1 VTRGSKRRGGV
12 YPLILA
18 GGSGTRFWPLSRRSR
33 PKQVLALGS
42 KDPLIVETVRRLR
55 GFASSREIAVAC
67 GRLHANQ
74 IRSLLPEIPRE
85 QFLIEPVARNT
96 APIVGWAALRVRAK
110 DPDGVM
116 VVLPSDHRVENAAR
130 FRALLKTAARLCQ
143 DGTLFTLG
151 IVPIGPETGYG
162 YLRLGAKL
170 PGGARGVKSFVE
182 KPSLAEARRYLA
194 TREYLWNA
202 GIFIFRAD
210 AILREIER
218 LLPQLAK
225 VLDRIAPTVGTRGEQ
240 RAVEELFPRA
250 PSISLDYGVMERAPR
265 VATLPADMGWSDLGS
280 FTALFELARKDSA
293 NNVTEGQALLIDSH
307 GCLAL
312 GRERPMVLLGVDDLV
327 VVDAGDV
334 LLVVPKARA
343 QEVRL
348 AVEELSRRG
357 LTHLL

>member
-1 VTRGSKRRGGV
+1 
-12 YPLILA
+12 
-18 GGSGTRFWPLSRRSR
+18 LSRRNR

-55 GFASSREIAVAC
+55 GFAAPHQIAVAC
-67 GRLHANQ
+67 GRQHARQ
-74 IRSLLPEIPRE
+74 IRALLPAIPRE
-85 QFLIEPVARNT
+85 QFLIEPIARNT

-116 VVLPSDHRVENAAR
+116 VVLPSDHRVENAGR
-130 FRALLKTAARLCQ
+130 FRALLKRAARLCQ

-151 IVPIGPETGYG
+151 IVPTGPETGYG

-170 PGGARGVKSFVE
+170 AGDARAVKSFVE
-182 KPSLAEARRYLA
+182 KPSLAKAKRYLA
-194 TREYLWNA
+194 SHEYLWNA
-202 GIFIFRAD
+202 GIFVFRAD
-210 AILREIER
+210 SVLREIER
-218 LLPQLAK
+218 SLPQLAR
-225 VLDRIAPTVGTRGEQ
+225 VLDRIAPSIGTRGEQ
-240 RAVEELFPRA
+240 RAIEALFPQA

-280 FTALFELARKDSA
+280 FTALFDLARKDSK
-293 NNVTEGQALLIDSH
+293 NNASDGQALLIDSR

-312 GRERPMVLLGVDDLV
+312 GRARPMVLLGVEDLV

-343 QEVRL
+343 QDVRL

-357 LTHLL
+357 LTRLL